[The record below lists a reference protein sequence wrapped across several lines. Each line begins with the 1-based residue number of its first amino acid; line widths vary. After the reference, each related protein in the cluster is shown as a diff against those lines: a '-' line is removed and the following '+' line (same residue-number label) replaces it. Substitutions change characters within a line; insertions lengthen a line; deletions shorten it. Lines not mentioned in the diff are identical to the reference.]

1 MFRKLFERSTAT
13 PRPPG
18 ARVAAGRRIQ
28 ATIRALMH
36 CLKPCH
42 PSSVVLSVFLLLASV
57 GPGNAQDPLRGI
69 ADLFMAT
76 VNVTLHHPPSLGLTV
91 DTVAFARSTGECSE
105 EFVNELI
112 EDFVANGVDV
122 VERERIED
130 MLKEI
135 DLSAS
140 GLIDPDDAV
149 SLGRIL
155 GPSALI
161 FVDTTRCDVVP
172 KRERKT
178 VRSKE
183 GYYYIYYATTEV
195 HFKSSLRIVDLA
207 TGRIFTAKTVEKN
220 PSQTARSTEGYPNYP
235 SEYELRDAALHG
247 AAVEVHRMF
256 FPWTETRSLRYFK
269 GKKCNLEAAYQKL
282 RIGDVEGAAEQSAKN
297 LEFCLSQSKI
307 KPKTLSRAYYNVGM
321 SHFMRNEYDKALENL
336 EKAYQL
342 KSGPRITE
350 TILECKRAKK
360 VAADMRSYETRTAA
374 KREDGDPSPFA
385 GSSTPASEENASIAE
400 RLEQL
405 KELHEQGILTQDEYE
420 AKRKKILEEL

>member
-1 MFRKLFERSTAT
+1 MFRNVFQRSAT
-13 PRPPG
+13 SSRTLPG
-18 ARVAAGRRIQ
+18 
-28 ATIRALMH
+28 
-36 CLKPCH
+36 
-42 PSSVVLSVFLLLASV
+42 VVLSVFLLLASV

-69 ADLFMAT
+69 ADMFMAT
-76 VNVTLHHPPSLGLTV
+76 VDVTLHHPPNLGLTV
-91 DTVAFARSTGECSE
+91 ETIAFARSTGECSE
-105 EFVNELI
+105 EFVHGLI

-130 MLKEI
+130 MLEEI

-161 FVDTTRCDVVP
+161 FVDTMRCDVVP
-172 KRERKT
+172 KREWKT
-178 VRSKE
+178 VRTKDGS
-183 GYYYIYYATTEV
+183 YTIYYATTEV
-195 HFKSSLRIVDLA
+195 HFKSSLRIVNLA

-220 PSQTARSTEGYPNYP
+220 PSRTAQSKEGYPSYP

-247 AAVEVHRMF
+247 ATVEVHRMF

-269 GKKCNLEAAYQKL
+269 GKKCDLEAAYQML

-297 LEFCLSQSKI
+297 LELCLSQSKV
-307 KPKTLSRAYYNVGM
+307 KPKTLARAYYNVGM
-321 SHFMRNEYDKALENL
+321 SHFMRNKYDKALENL

-342 KSGPRITE
+342 KSGSRITE

-360 VAADMRSYETRTAA
+360 VAAEMRSYETRTAQA
-374 KREDGDPSPFA
+374 QREDDDPSPFA
-385 GSSTPASEENASIAE
+385 GPSVPASEEPPSIAE
-400 RLEQL
+400 RLQQL
-405 KELHEQGILTQDEYE
+405 KELHQQGLLSQEEYE
-420 AKRKKILEEL
+420 AKREEILKEL